1 MVLAKDAGM
10 NNILLLTGEGSKS
23 LNENR
28 HLWSVTEPKSIA
40 ENSLIAVDKNLN
52 NVNLFIDLV

>member
-28 HLWSVTEPKSIA
+28 HLWSVTEPTFIPK
-40 ENSLIAVDKNLN
+40 EYD
-52 NVNLFIDLV
+52 NVNLRIPLL